1 MVQLNPVVWMSR
13 YPRSASLTNMRLC
26 MTFIRSNVFTLN
38 LFHIRHNL
46 IFRKLK
52 LIRWSMAN
60 HRSQLLTQTIHSHQ
74 IRQLRLWRS
83 CSRMGTVYRW
93 TRIGL

>member
-13 YPRSASLTNMRLC
+13 YLRSASLTNMRLC
-26 MTFIRSNVFTLN
+26 MTSIRSNVSTVN
-38 LFHIRHNL
+38 LSHIRHNL
-46 IFRKLK
+46 TFRKLQ

-74 IRQLRLWRS
+74 IRHLRLWRR